1 MSVTLINPAAYSSIQ
16 DDLWTIASS
25 TASGQ
30 TDFKFV
36 FDVYSG
42 TDQLVRCKVYPD
54 PSNGKGYFNAG
65 SVVRN
70 EVDYSWFIPVN
81 GTSNFLYT
89 ANNKVKQTYDIRVG
103 EDYSGIT
110 TLNLASGSITAYNYA
125 PALFK
130 RGQTKINSFLNKWLT
145 NRPLSAKC
153 DFESKLLI
161 PFYTNSVQ
169 ASGTS
174 TLQVSINGGSF
185 STASTANQTF
195 ATSQGE
201 EFYQLNIGPKAIN
214 TAKGSTVITEN
225 TEYYDVRIITSVG
238 GSFSNFR
245 VYLDCNP
252 TYTPYNLYFINQYG
266 MFDTACFNLV
276 SKLSLDVERKSYT
289 KVNKKFG
296 TSSVAFYDS
305 NNVYY
310 QSKIN
315 HSNKINWTYKLTMDF
330 MTDAEYVWLSE
341 LLMSRTIYIDI
352 ENNYY
357 PVTIKNTNYEYI
369 KHNVQGLRV
378 LELDIELNQERY
390 GFQK

>member
-1 MSVTLINPAAYSSIQ
+1 MAVTIINPASYSSIQ

-25 TASGQ
+25 TNSGQ

-36 FDVYSG
+36 FDIYSG
-42 TDQLVRCKVYPD
+42 ANQLVRCKIYPD
-54 PSNGKGYFNAG
+54 PSNGKGYFDAG
-65 SVVRN
+65 PVIRN

-89 ANNKVKQTYDIRVG
+89 ANNKVRQTYNIRVG
-103 EDYSGIT
+103 EDFSGIT
-110 TLNLASGSITAYNYA
+110 TLNLASGNVTAYNYV
-125 PALFK
+125 PSVFK
-130 RGQTKINSFLNKWLT
+130 RGQTTINSFVNKWLT
-145 NRPLSAKC
+145 NRPLTAEC
-153 DFESKLLI
+153 DFNSKLLI

-169 ASGTS
+169 TGGTA
-174 TLQVSINGGSF
+174 TLQVSINGGSY
-185 STASTANQTF
+185 STASVVNQTF
-195 ATSQGE
+195 ASSDGE

-214 TAKGSTVITEN
+214 AAKGSTVITEN
-225 TEYYDVRIITSVG
+225 TEYYDVRIITSAG
-238 GSFSNFR
+238 GTFGSYR

-252 TYTPYNLYFINQYG
+252 RYTPYNLYFINQYS

-276 SKLSLDVERKSYT
+276 SKLSLDTERKSYT
-289 KVNKKFG
+289 KLNKKFG
-296 TSSVAFYDS
+296 NSSVTFYDN

-315 HSNKINWTYKLTMDF
+315 YAAKTNYTYKLTMNF
-330 MTDAEYVWLSE
+330 MSDAEYVWLSE
-341 LLMSRTIYIDI
+341 LITSRTIYMDID
-352 ENNYY
+352 NNYY

-369 KHNVQGLRV
+369 QNVQGLKV